1 MRREF
6 DSRRNPAPY
15 AFGINKCWVSLTNV
29 RSMFIGEYTYSID
42 DKKRLAIPPKFRVAL
57 GKKVVMT
64 SGYDEALTLYPMK
77 KWESEAEKLSKLPAG
92 QADAR
97 GLARL
102 MLGRAMD
109 LAVDAAGRIIIPDYL
124 KESAGLE
131 KKVVMVGLYDRV
143 EIWDEQKWSQYK
155 TKTEKEVGNIAERLK
170 EFGV

>member
-1 MRREF
+1 
-6 DSRRNPAPY
+6 
-15 AFGINKCWVSLTNV
+15 
-29 RSMFIGEYTYSID
+29 MFIGEYSYSID
-42 DKKRLAIPPKFRVAL
+42 DKKRLAIPPKFRAAL
-57 GKKVVMT
+57 GKKVVVT
-64 SGYDEALTLYPMK
+64 SGYDEALVVYPMK
-77 KWESEAEKLSKLPAG
+77 KWEAEADKLSKLPAG

-124 KESAGLE
+124 KESAGLG